1 MSGAEGG
8 GGGGGAGER
17 AAAGRS
23 DDGARTVE
31 AEGGASVRWRRF
43 MQWRPCGCGSGE
55 GGLPLDG
62 EKGRGR
68 QIALIGIWSRF
79 VWWGGDLDF
88 EEKFVVSSSFKSVL
102 EQFKSVSESVSEYFQ
117 KCSGTFQRFPG
128 TSQKCP

>member
-1 MSGAEGG
+1 VEGNSRWRR
-8 GGGGGAGER
+8 GER

-43 MQWRPCGCGSGE
+43 LQWRACGCGSGE

-88 EEKFVVSSSFKSVL
+88 EEKFVISSSSKIASL
-102 EQFKSVSESVSEYFQ
+102 GCQQ
-117 KCSGTFQRFPG
+117 ILPLH
-128 TSQKCP
+128 P